1 MFHKRHL
8 NSSSSSRGRRGSFV
22 VLGAAA
28 AGMLLAALGELAAAP
43 TAGADVT
50 DLINAI
56 ESSDAAGQEAFV
68 DALSSFSGGDAAEGL
83 GYSFVGLDDYLIA
96 SSDDLL
102 VNGYAVLTGADD
114 SASFAFGDFVL
125 PKALSDIS
133 AEVSGYLAA
142 AETDWTDA
150 SNDFASGDVFS
161 GLIGLSVAGENLTE
175 SSQVVLVGLA
185 DLLTPSV

>member
-8 NSSSSSRGRRGSFV
+8 NSSSSRGRRGSFV

-28 AGMLLAALGELAAAP
+28 GGMLLAALGELAAAP

-68 DALSSFSGGDAAEGL
+68 DALTSFSGGDTAEGL

-102 VNGYAVLTGADD
+102 TNGYAILTGADD
-114 SASFAFGDFVL
+114 SASFAFGTFVV
-125 PKALSDIS
+125 PTDLSDIS
-133 AEVSGYLAA
+133 AEVSSYLGAA
-142 AETDWTDA
+142 GSEWTDA
-150 SNDFASGDVFS
+150 SAAFASSDVFS
-161 GLIGLSVAGENLTE
+161 GLVDLSVAGEDFTE

-185 DLLTPSV
+185 DILSGGV